1 MNKIINQLQK
11 ENEKTISKYMNQPN
25 IKYYPQFFNMKS
37 IIKKNLE
44 NDLPIKEDINN
55 DPKDNNPSYHP
66 GGIKKNRIKC
76 YKEMNHELLKAE
88 ERKKQEELEEEKRK
102 RKKYIDPKL
111 LEKYFKRNEQELLD
125 NILKLNEKLLTP
137 INENESEDKITVKKD
152 INEKTNDLPVN
163 IIQLYLFGTNFSC
176 DENGGN
182 NFFVYHKKDRWICFP
197 HSDCVVVDQYIDDIT
212 SNIELKKNQI
222 VLNKHKNKGYIN
234 SIKISPNGS
243 VIYFKNE
250 DKYIIFYS
258 YYFQKKKFDFI
269 SEMSINYNCAIND
282 YLVDQNDMFCL
293 VLYDNYNVLILDFN
307 SKEEVIDT
315 TIDYLEKNNFSGMI
329 LNNYTEYKIE
339 FCFYSNNSY
348 KIYNLQYINNIK
360 IIETKRSLSFEEKT
374 IKSLDFLPSF
384 GYTATLCILI
394 AFEDKT
400 LYLINSDKNQ
410 IIFKYTLEFIVDK
423 IISTLFYIN
432 FISGNDIIFY
442 KISNLKNVS
451 IDDIKY
457 GQHNLLDEKNR
468 KVIKHESK
476 ILCTDIDLYDS
487 EGSALICTERG
498 FLHYDFYPERK
509 KIKLYGF
516 NSEEKYIN
524 NCVIINNYSNDINE
538 IKKVS
543 HYVVTSHNRG
553 TIKICGIPTFD
564 IIYEFREKKN
574 EISYLLGI
582 PGKPLFLVFYKSG
595 IMKCFDIHKCKFTGI
610 INVLD
615 IIGKYEDIKYNN
627 NYIKYATFYPG
638 GRFCLV
644 VDAIKNNLYLFTI
657 DQTDSLF
664 VKCKQIPY
672 IQINELTN
680 IYINK
685 IEPFHTFAITNN
697 YNEIFVYDRKY
708 ASLIKTLNL
717 ENDTPVYQKR
727 DYLNINSLNLKEY
740 NIVDNSVN
748 YLLDVDKINQNECYY
763 GLKNINRER
772 ERHYLYIFN
781 YRLNSLILRDTK
793 AKNIIDATQINRPI
807 YSLLFQKNLQNYII
821 FMDKNEIKKYNIDD
835 LTYNKNIHKGIEW
848 LPSMKKYNNE
858 IKEHNLILSD
868 DEKIIV
874 FTNNSCYN
882 IYLIIE

>member
-1 MNKIINQLQK
+1 MNKIIIQLQK

-25 IKYYPQFFNMKS
+25 IKYYPQLFNMKS

-44 NDLPIKEDINN
+44 NDLPIKDDDKNN
-55 DPKDNNPSYHP
+55 DFKDKNPTYHP
-66 GGIKKNRIKC
+66 GGIKTNRIKC
-76 YKEMNHELLKAE
+76 YKEMNHDLLKAE
-88 ERKKQEELEEEKRK
+88 ERKKQEQLEEEKKK
-102 RKKYIDPKL
+102 RNKYIAPKL
-111 LEKYFKRNEQELLD
+111 LEQYFKRNRQELLD

-137 INENESEDKITVKKD
+137 INDNESEDKLSVTKD
-152 INEKTNDLPVN
+152 KNEKNNNLPVN
-163 IIQLYLFGTNFSC
+163 IKQLYLFGTNFSC
-176 DENGGN
+176 DENRGN
-182 NFFVYHKKDRWICFP
+182 NFFVYHKKDRWICYP
-197 HSDCVVVDQYIDDIT
+197 HSDWVVVDQYIDDIA
-212 SNIELKKNQI
+212 SNIDLKKNQI

-250 DKYIIFYS
+250 EKYITFYN
-258 YYFQKKKFDFI
+258 YDYQKKKFDFI
-269 SEMSINYNCAIND
+269 SEMKINYNSKIND
-282 YLVDQNDMFCL
+282 YIVDQNNMFCI
-293 VLYDNYNVLILDFN
+293 VLYDNYNLLILDFI
-307 SKEEVIDT
+307 SKEEVIEA
-315 TIDYLEKNNFSGMI
+315 TIDYLEQNNFSGMI

-348 KIYNLQYINNIK
+348 KIYNLQYLNEIK
-360 IIETKRSLSFEEKT
+360 IIETKMSMNFEEKE
-374 IKSLDFLPSF
+374 INSIDFLPSF
-384 GYTATLCILI
+384 GYTATLCLLI
-394 AFEDKT
+394 AFEDKS
-400 LYLINSDKNQ
+400 LYLINSDYNQ
-410 IIFKYTLEFIVDK
+410 IVYKYKFEFSVDK

-432 FISGNDIIFY
+432 FISGSDIIFY
-442 KISNLKNVS
+442 KIPNLKNIS

-457 GQHNLLDEKNR
+457 GQYNLLNEKNK

-476 ILCTDIDLYDS
+476 ILCSDIDLYDS

-498 FLHYDFYPERK
+498 LLYYDFYPERK

-524 NCVIINNYSNDINE
+524 NCVIINNYNNDINE

-543 HYVVTSHNRG
+543 HYIVTSHNRG
-553 TIKICGIPTFD
+553 TIKVVGLPSFD
-564 IIYEFREKKN
+564 IIYEFREKN
-574 EISYLLGI
+574 DEISYLLGI
-582 PGKPLFLVFYKSG
+582 PGKSLFLVFYKSG
-595 IMKCFDIHKCKFTGI
+595 MMKCFDIHKCKFTGI
-610 INVLD
+610 INVID
-615 IIGKYEDIKYNN
+615 IIGKYSDTNDKYNN

-638 GRFCLV
+638 GRFCLA
-644 VDAIKNNLYLFTI
+644 VDAMKNSLYLFTI

-672 IQINELTN
+672 IQINELVN

-727 DYLNINSLNLKEY
+727 DYFNINSLNLKEY
-740 NIVDNSVN
+740 EIVDNSVN
-748 YLLDVDKINQNECYY
+748 NLLDVDKINQNECYY

-793 AKNIIDATQINRPI
+793 AKTIIDAIQLNRPI
-807 YSLLFQKNLQNYII
+807 YSFLFQKSLQNYII
-821 FMDKNEIKKYNIDD
+821 YMDKKEIKKYNIDD
-835 LTYNKNIHKGIEW
+835 LTYNKNIYKGIEN
-848 LPSMKKYNNE
+848 LPSMKKYY
-858 IKEHNLILSD
+858 KEHKLIISD
-868 DEKIIV
+868 DEKIII

-882 IYLIIE
+882 IYLIVE